1 MKKILMGLTLAA
13 LSLAPM
19 TAMAQDAAT
28 AENNQV
34 KANKEYCIKGDK
46 GCKRAIKMQKLR
58 AKCLRVDS
66 IRRCR
71 QFEGMTLTES
81 QKSKLQDLDKQ
92 RQAARD
98 KKMAERCQQKEA
110 RKAERKA
117 ECQRRDSSIC
127 AERRAEQKE
136 YLKNVKEIVG
146 PDNYVIFLENNY
158 MHGDRKPD
166 YDQRRSCRKIDGNF
180 KACND
185 KNKKAKFEKKG
196 DCKGKKGDCKYKKGD
211 RKGKKGNDRPRT
223 DKANA

>member
-19 TAMAQDAAT
+19 TAMAQTAAT
-28 AENNQV
+28 ADNSRV
-34 KANKEYCIKGDK
+34 KANKEYRIKGDK
-46 GCKRAIKMQKLR
+46 AGKRAIKMQKLR

-92 RQAARD
+92 RQAVRD
-98 KKMAERCQQKEA
+98 KKVAERRQQKAA
-110 RKAERKA
+110 RKAELKA
-117 ECQRRDSSIC
+117 ERQRRDSSIY

-136 YLKNVKEIVG
+136 YLKNVKDIVG
-146 PDNYVIFLENNY
+146 PDNYVIFLENY
-158 MHGDRKPD
+158 YIQGDRKPD
-166 YDQRRSCRKIDGNF
+166 FNRKGDYRKADGSF
-180 KACND
+180 KAGND
-185 KNKKAKFEKKG
+185 KNKKAKF
-196 DCKGKKGDCKYKKGD
+196 DKKGD